1 MKRLL
6 ANLLLLICPTVVH
19 AAIVVQGNS
28 TSAPYAFKT
37 DVTAKAYDRKTG
49 IFFVGLA
56 DGSDAYTLSKASRPT
71 FSSTPVFQSILGD
84 SSSLTSAT
92 IEFLEFA
99 RQTTAR
105 DALIAVPQGTNAHEA
120 TAVTALFTD
129 GSGEITSSNLNDASG
144 SDTTD
149 GIVQIANNSSNIF
162 AAVKPNGSFFGD
174 TNTGISLIGLGATDT
189 TITLNIKDATA
200 GVDGNKA
207 VALDQ
212 SSTLLKGTSGGLDVV
227 FSDTQASMYWDDSM
241 ERLFIGLEIA
251 SNGTATDIAKSVVV
265 GRLSSGILNLQA
277 ITPDSAISGGGTD
290 EIIVAEGADIPLSP
304 KHLRVMHASTGPDYL
319 IVNCAQNNVCNRV
332 FALPL
337 VNDTANPTSSTN
349 GTLAKK
355 DSALNSS
362 YKFTTAASSAGDLPE
377 NNATTDP
384 EAVVG
389 AGDLPI
395 QASESIADMVVVDD
409 GVYVAISKD
418 VDSSN
423 DSGIWYSQA
432 LFDSTGKILRW
443 TPWTK
448 RIIPVNAF
456 PGITLP
462 GGATHS
468 GPVIFLEIDAKTGNV
483 WFVEGDTKQTVG
495 ITNWITGTGA
505 NDLTTRATGFLSTG
519 CYSVL
524 DLDQSTRGFL
534 GTTTQR
540 YALFGG
546 TNKVVFARTSVA
558 NDLAV
563 SSSPQT
569 TITDFSLDEN
579 MISTLLPAK
588 AGCCTVL
595 EYSRTSTTADNDSSR
610 QNFCYF
616 FAGTETGLFVFTNSD
631 GDGFDPSNL
640 STLNLAPFSGRAWY
654 KMEAIKGAVVDIK
667 TSGAG
672 ATLYVITSQSTPE
685 EPLLSTLYSIPFT
698 ANTKSMFTAGNMRT
712 LARTGVGAFKDV
724 VQFYGV
730 QIVATDDPRA
740 ANPENKEQL
749 VLATNQGLFRTDASQ
764 AGSAS
769 VATAT
774 TQTAANWSVVASS
787 SKTTAKTA
795 YNGIAQADTPVRHTS
810 WPFSLQDQSGYLTFD
825 RGSIHQ
831 FSGNGDSGGTAAEYN
846 SFFVPTPFNSNST
859 ATAFDTLYR
868 IIYFHSDGGRR
879 FFINNRTI
887 DPPDE
892 VKISVLPFDVSQW
905 NINQP
910 DILNNPTLATIDRF
924 CWIKQIGATG
934 ILLAG
939 TDVGVVGLQ

>member
-1 MKRLL
+1 MKRVLL
-6 ANLLLLICPTVVH
+6 PLLLLACSTVVH

-56 DGSDAYTLSKASRPT
+56 DGDDAYTLSKASRPT
-71 FSSTPVFQSILGD
+71 FSSTPVFQSILGE

-92 IEFLEFA
+92 IEFLGFA
-99 RQTTAR
+99 PQTTAR
-105 DALIAVPQGTNAHEA
+105 DALVTVAQGTNPYEA
-120 TAVTALFTD
+120 TAITALFTD
-129 GSGEITSSNLNDASG
+129 GTGEITSSSLNDAGG
-144 SDTTD
+144 SSTTD

-162 AAVKPNGSFFGD
+162 AAVKPNGSYFGD
-174 TNTGISLIGLGATDT
+174 TDTGIALVGLGATDSVL
-189 TITLNIKDATA
+189 TLNIKDATA
-200 GVDGNKA
+200 GVDGNQA

-251 SNGTATDIAKSVVV
+251 SNSTGTDIAKAVVV
-265 GRLSSGILNLQA
+265 GRLDNGILNLQA

-290 EIIVAEGADIPLSP
+290 EIIVAEGADIALSP
-304 KHLRVMHASTGPDYL
+304 KHIRVLHASTGPDYL
-319 IVNCAQNNVCNRV
+319 IVNCAQDNVCNRV

-349 GTLAKK
+349 GTLADKT
-355 DSALNSS
+355 SALNSS
-362 YKFTTAASSAGDLPE
+362 YKFTTAASSAGELPE
-377 NNATTDP
+377 NNATTNP

-395 QASESIADMVVVDD
+395 ESTQSIADMVVVDD

-418 VDSSN
+418 ADTNN

-432 LFDSTGKILRW
+432 LFDNDGKVLRW

-448 RIIPVNAF
+448 RIIPLNAF
-456 PGITLP
+456 PGISLP

-483 WFVEGDTKQTVG
+483 WFVEGDTSQTVG
-495 ITNWITGTGA
+495 ITNWIAGTGTD
-505 NDLTTRATGFLSTG
+505 DLTTRASAALSSG
-519 CYSVL
+519 CYCVL

-534 GTTTQR
+534 GTTAQR
-540 YALFGG
+540 YTLFGG
-546 TNKVVFARTSVA
+546 TNKVVFARTTVA
-558 NDLAV
+558 TDLAN

-579 MISTLLPAK
+579 LLSTLLPSK
-588 AGCCTVL
+588 SGCCNVL
-595 EYSRTSTTADNDSSR
+595 EYSRTSTTADNDDSR
-610 QNFCYF
+610 EDFCYF

-631 GDGFDPSNL
+631 GDGFNPINL

-654 KMEAIKGAVVDIK
+654 KMDAIKGAVVDIK

-672 ATLYVITSQSTPE
+672 DTLYIITSQSTPE
-685 EPLLSTLYSIPFT
+685 EPLLSTLYSIPFK
-698 ANTKSMFTAGNMRT
+698 ANANDMFIAGNMRT

-749 VLATNQGLFRTDASQ
+749 VLATNQGLFRTQASQ

-774 TQTAANWSVVASS
+774 TQTAANWSVIASS

-795 YNGIAQADTPVRHTS
+795 YYGIAQADTPVRHTS
-810 WPFSLQDQSGYLTFD
+810 WPFSIQDQSGYLTFD

-831 FSGNGDSGGTAAEYN
+831 FSGNGDTGGTTAEYN
-846 SFFVPTPFNSNST
+846 SYFVPTPFNSNSST
-859 ATAFDTLYR
+859 TAFDTLYR

-879 FFINNRTI
+879 FFIYNRTI
-887 DPPDE
+887 DPADE
-892 VKISVLPFDVSQW
+892 VKIGVLPFNVSQW
-905 NINQP
+905 NINQL

-924 CWIKQIGATG
+924 YWIKQLGATG
-934 ILLAG
+934 ILMAG
-939 TDVGVVGLQ
+939 TDVGLIGLQ